1 MNHVTH
7 IVWFP
12 HLVFLWD
19 IPSSTQQTLVFWSPI
34 STTQALLTPDPKDAQ
49 TDSYKNKQQSM
60 STTCTGI
67 CIKMHNYSKPCNC
80 KHYFIT
86 CVSKGANINKY
97 RNCLFEFKLNLNWIK
112 TCTAIEGWHK
122 KIFGKVLQM
131 YTPGVGLHCQSP
143 VSPVTGWPA
152 ALCVCG

>member
-97 RNCLFEFKLNLNWIK
+97 RNCFTRANHCSCWEPIINIRHAQLLKDGTKKSLVK
-112 TCTAIEGWHK
+112 CYRCTHL
-122 KIFGKVLQM
+122 V
-131 YTPGVGLHCQSP
+131 
-143 VSPVTGWPA
+143 
-152 ALCVCG
+152 